1 MRLSIKK
8 VRELGWEA
16 PRWVD
21 AERRSPWER
30 LTCPPTPH
38 PRHRGPAWAADGPE
52 VSLPR
57 AVGAGQGEGTPSGSS
72 VPCVT
77 AECLCGG
84 CLSPAAVPW
93 TAVPTLTG
101 SAEQKAGQ
109 GAAGPVPGQPRGSGE
124 RAPEPTGCS
133 ALTGNRGPRPQTLPT
148 RRGGCRALPRD
159 PAWGELGRGEWAR
172 PPRGAFGGTR
182 GYRCQA
188 WTPAGLQEEASAPA
202 PASYPQGPE
211 TDLLHGERESWG
223 FSQRVRLRACPTE
236 DIPAL
241 SAEGSAGQGA
251 GVEGRGAGGCWLLRG
266 RPPPPSHPAPTLS
279 RSLMTMPRSSSIR
292 PPSCVKGP
300 CTSGRWRRSCRGG
313 DGRALGTPCR
323 VWGWGGAGDTVPP
336 EQPQGLEKASVRVM
350 ATAQEARLH
359 SGRRWTDEEVEAQGN
374 PASAHLPEGPPPP
387 GSPLRCP
394 LP

>member
-1 MRLSIKK
+1 M
-8 VRELGWEA
+8 
-16 PRWVD
+16 D
-21 AERRSPWER
+21 TERRSPWER

-38 PRHRGPAWAADGPE
+38 PRHRGPAWTADGPE

-57 AVGAGQGEGTPSGSS
+57 AVGAGQGEGTPPGSS

-93 TAVPTLTG
+93 TAVPTLMG

-109 GAAGPVPGQPRGSGE
+109 GAAGPVLGQRQGSRE
-124 RAPEPTGCS
+124 RAPEPAGCS
-133 ALTGNRGPRPQTLPT
+133 ALTGNCGPRSQTLPT

-159 PAWGELGRGEWAR
+159 PTWGELGRGEWAR

-223 FSQRVRLRACPTE
+223 SPNASASGPVPLRTSRPFRPRGVQGRGRVWR
-236 DIPAL
+236 
-241 SAEGSAGQGA
+241 AEGQ
-251 GVEGRGAGGCWLLRG
+251 
-266 RPPPPSHPAPTLS
+266 
-279 RSLMTMPRSSSIR
+279 
-292 PPSCVKGP
+292 
-300 CTSGRWRRSCRGG
+300 
-313 DGRALGTPCR
+313 
-323 VWGWGGAGDTVPP
+323 GGAGCSEAAPHP
-336 EQPQGLEKASVRVM
+336 RHILPQPS
-350 ATAQEARLH
+350 
-359 SGRRWTDEEVEAQGN
+359 
-374 PASAHLPEGPPPP
+374 PAA
-387 GSPLRCP
+387 
-394 LP
+394 